1 MAVPS
6 AAPSL
11 CDCRPL
17 TQIPAQEAPLL
28 ERRRYAA
35 GVAPVLV
42 AETAARD
49 DLRGNGTRPGIDRCV
64 GTTYANSSGKARMVR
79 PHSGSTDPAV
89 AGMPPAAAWVFR
101 QIAAGPSNPLTAAV
115 VGPGSTGKS
124 VLLDA
129 VAREYQKAG
138 ASVIRGSSS
147 AELSID
153 TLDAS
158 GAVLVDD
165 AQRLDPATLEGLRS
179 LAEGDTTRLIV
190 AYRPWP
196 RSRELSALGACLA
209 RRRSPVILGHLD
221 RKAVEVRIA
230 TRVGCTPPDP
240 LIDLVYEQ
248 SGGLPSLVGL
258 VTQALQDTGRFD
270 PRRPDQFRRP
280 ERVNVSP
287 GLAERLRYQLE
298 ALDPAVY
305 RLLQAMAVGAAL
317 DSEVLAQLLGADPAS
332 LNDTVQATLAT
343 GLLTEAGEL
352 ITFVRNIVL
361 RLMPT
366 LQCREMQQ
374 RLANIQ
380 LDRGGSVLA
389 AARQLLGTG
398 ASGSRVAAV
407 LERAGDEALRQSP
420 ELAAQLFAGTIA
432 AGASSKALAGRHS
445 QAVALAGDLDQALR
459 LADQVVSD
467 PVAPDRERGVRV
479 AAAVLAH
486 RGLAARSAELYC
498 SLPADSA
505 GGALL
510 AVPALIGTGELAQ
523 AHAVL
528 DAADADRSGSATLL
542 AGAEVLMARGMLA
555 TITGTSTS
563 ALSQLARAALLL
575 EPAGE
580 TVLLPDT
587 PAALAAVVALQS
599 GELVVADTTL
609 RRAVAAKLG
618 GRLAH
623 SRHMLLHGWVAMTHG
638 TLDVAH
644 RALDWSARR
653 SIPLEPRDEVVA
665 AALAVG
671 LARRENDPTAL
682 SSAWQRARCALVRH
696 PIDLYALQALGELA
710 IAAGR
715 LGERE
720 WLTPHLKEAQTL
732 LDQLGNPALWSVP
745 LHWCELHAAIAAE
758 ASCETPHLPD
768 RSEAQRHAAAL
779 AETASSSPFASA
791 LADAATSWLYLLS
804 GEIDPEAVQAA
815 ARRLHRVGLAWEAA
829 QLAGQAAARTRD
841 RRAMTALLNCARAL
855 HGNGTGGP
863 NSFSA
868 SEEGLDGTHHD
879 TPRAHTDAP
888 YSGSAT
894 AAGRP
899 VEDRSILSERELEV
913 SQLILAGLTHKQI
926 GERLFISAKTVEHHM
941 ARIRQRLGVGNRDE
955 LFARL
960 RAVLAGEP

>member
-1 MAVPS
+1 M
-6 AAPSL
+6 
-11 CDCRPL
+11 
-17 TQIPAQEAPLL
+17 
-28 ERRRYAA
+28 
-35 GVAPVLV
+35 
-42 AETAARD
+42 
-49 DLRGNGTRPGIDRCV
+49 
-64 GTTYANSSGKARMVR
+64 
-79 PHSGSTDPAV
+79 
-89 AGMPPAAAWVFR
+89 
-101 QIAAGPSNPLTAAV
+101 
-115 VGPGSTGKS
+115 GPGSTGKS

-138 ASVIRGSSS
+138 AAVIRVSS
-147 AELSID
+147 AAHLSID
-153 TLDAS
+153 TLDP
-158 GAVLVDD
+158 GEPVLIDD
-165 AQRLDPATLEGLRS
+165 AHRLDSAALESLRA
-179 LAEGDTTRLIV
+179 LAEGDTARVIV

-221 RKAVEVRIA
+221 HRAVGARIA
-230 TRVGCTPPDP
+230 ARVGCTPPDS
-240 LIDLVYEQ
+240 LIDLVHEQ

-270 PRRPDQFRRP
+270 PRRPTEFRRP

-298 ALDPAVY
+298 ALDPAIY
-305 RLLQAMAVGAAL
+305 RLMQAMAVGAAL
-317 DSEVLAQLLGADPAS
+317 DPDVLAQLLDGDSAG

-352 ITFVRNIVL
+352 IAFVRNIVL
-361 RLMPT
+361 RLMPM

-374 RLANIQ
+374 RLATIQ

-389 AARQLLGTG
+389 AGRQLLGTG

-420 ELAAQLFAGTIA
+420 ALAALLYAGTVD
-432 AGASSKALAGRHS
+432 AGASSKALAARHA
-445 QAVALAGDLDQALR
+445 QAVALSGDLDQALR
-459 LADQVVSD
+459 LADQVVAD
-467 PVAPDRERGVRV
+467 PTAPDRERGVRV
-479 AAAVLAH
+479 AGAVLAH

-498 SLPADSA
+498 SLPADAA

-523 AHAVL
+523 AHAVI
-528 DAADADRSGSATLL
+528 DAADAGAGRSATLL
-542 AGAEVLMARGMLA
+542 AGAEILMARGMLA

-563 ALSQLARAALLL
+563 ALSQLARAAALL

-587 PAALAAVVALQS
+587 PAALTAVVAMQS
-599 GELVVADTTL
+599 GELTIADATL

-623 SRHMLLHGWVAMTHG
+623 SRHMLLHGWVAMAHG

-644 RALDWSARR
+644 RALDWSARQ
-653 SIPLEPRDEVVA
+653 SNPLEPRDEVVA

-682 SSAWQRARCALVRH
+682 NSAWRRARCALVRH
-696 PIDLYALQALGELA
+696 PIDLYVLQPLGELA

-715 LGERE
+715 LGEQE

-732 LDQLGNPALWSVP
+732 LDNLGNPALWTVP
-745 LHWCELHAAIAAE
+745 LQWCELHAAIAAAAPPE
-758 ASCETPHLPD
+758 SPHLPSD

-779 AETASSSPFASA
+779 AGSAASSPFVAA
-791 LADAATSWLYLLS
+791 LAAAASSWLQVLS
-804 GEIDPEAVQAA
+804 GEIDAAAVQAA
-815 ARRLHRVGLAWEAA
+815 ARRLHGVGLAWEAA
-829 QLAGQAAARTRD
+829 HLAGQAATRTTD

-855 HGNGTGGP
+855 HGNPAGGP
-863 NSFSA
+863 NSFPASA
-868 SEEGLDGTHHD
+868 EGLDATGLDATGLD
-879 TPRAHTDAP
+879 ARPAHIDAP
-888 YSGSAT
+888 NPGTAT

-913 SQLILAGLTHKQI
+913 SQLVLAGLTQKQI

-955 LFARL
+955 LFTRL
-960 RAVLAGEP
+960 RSEIASGA